1 MTVWKRLTA
10 AGVVAVCLAIAGCGG
25 GGEPSTSSSAP
36 STAAA
41 TGTATTTAGASATTS
56 ANETLIKVSYLAGAI
71 TGGGRQEA
79 PLGSTVSIQVTSDVA
94 DEVHLHGY
102 DKKVDVTPD
111 APATLTF
118 TADIPGIFEVELESR
133 SLKLIDLVVK

>member
-1 MTVWKRLTA
+1 MTVWTRLTA
-10 AGVVAVCLAIAGCGG
+10 AGVVALSLAIAGCGG
-25 GGEPSTSSSAP
+25 GGPSTSSSAP

-41 TGTATTTAGASATTS
+41 TGTGGTTAGASTAAP
-56 ANETLIKVSYLAGAI
+56 ANGTLIDVSYVGGAI
-71 TGGGRQEA
+71 TGGGRREA
-79 PLGSTVSIQVTSDVA
+79 PLGSTVSIEVTSDVA

-133 SLKLIDLVVK
+133 AIKLIDLAVR

>member
-1 MTVWKRLTA
+1 M
-10 AGVVAVCLAIAGCGG
+10 
-25 GGEPSTSSSAP
+25 
-36 STAAA
+36 
-41 TGTATTTAGASATTS
+41 
-56 ANETLIKVSYLAGAI
+56 SYVGGAI
-71 TGGGRQEA
+71 TGGGRREA
-79 PLGSTVSIQVTSDVA
+79 PLGSTVSIEVTSDVA

-133 SLKLIDLVVK
+133 AIKLIDLAVR